1 VTATASAVVRLLP
14 WIITLFFE
22 KFLEFDSRKDY
33 HFTIPC
39 GLGWP
44 TFLQGRQLASF
55 NPPPLLI
62 KIKKASKLR
71 PFYSDNRFLIV
82 NQFKNSFPPA

>member
-1 VTATASAVVRLLP
+1 MAPNSAAATAWAGLRLFP
-14 WIITLFFE
+14 WIIALFFE

-44 TFLQGRQLASF
+44 TFLQGREEVFF

-71 PFYSDNRFLIV
+71 PIYSDKRFLIV
-82 NQFKNSFPPA
+82 NRF